1 MNKLLLSLH
10 RWLALIF
17 ALPLLVVIGTG
28 LVLSVEPSLVVASI
42 KPGSLDAAKIGL
54 LLSKYDPKGQ
64 ARSIAQQTYD
74 NTISFGGRGNSTIVD
89 LGTGEAAK
97 GQSTLSSV
105 LPTSRRLHETLM
117 LDAGWLVTASTVT
130 MLVLAL
136 LGVLMGLPRIN
147 SSVSGWHKG
156 IAWLLLPLVV
166 LSPLIGLAL
175 VAGITL
181 AGPAPEAA
189 RAGGGVPALAEAVR
203 IVGREHDLSNL
214 VSIRP
219 LGGRMV
225 ARLAEDGEYRAYAVT
240 RDGAV
245 ALPRNWPRLLHEG
258 NFAGHI
264 SSLLN
269 VITSLAL
276 LVFRL

>member
-1 MNKLLLSLH
+1 
-10 RWLALIF
+10 
-17 ALPLLVVIGTG
+17 V
-28 LVLSVEPSLVVASI
+28 
-42 KPGSLDAAKIGL
+42 
-54 LLSKYDPKGQ
+54 
-64 ARSIAQQTYD
+64 
-74 NTISFGGRGNSTIVD
+74 
-89 LGTGEAAK
+89 
-97 GQSTLSSV
+97 
-105 LPTSRRLHETLM
+105 
-117 LDAGWLVTASTVT
+117 
-130 MLVLAL
+130 
-136 LGVLMGLPRIN
+136 
-147 SSVSGWHKG
+147 
-156 IAWLLLPLVV
+156 
-166 LSPLIGLAL
+166 